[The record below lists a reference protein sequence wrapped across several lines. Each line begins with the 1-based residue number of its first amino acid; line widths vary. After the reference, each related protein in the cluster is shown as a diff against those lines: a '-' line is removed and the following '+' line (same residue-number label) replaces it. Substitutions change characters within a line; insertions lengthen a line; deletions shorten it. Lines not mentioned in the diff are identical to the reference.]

1 MSPLCHLIKVK
12 LYFEEQY
19 IDSNNIPNSLERV
32 TDCMIVK
39 TTDDIEVLYFSFVA
53 KNVAILSCRIGNVNR
68 IVQIRL
74 GR

>member
-12 LYFEEQY
+12 LYFEEQN

-53 KNVAILSCRIGNVNR
+53 KKCCNLKLQNSQRQSHCAN
-68 IVQIRL
+68 
-74 GR
+74 